1 MKRFYSK
8 TSIHAGKV
16 KNKLLGSEPER
27 YWEIALK
34 ESAHVIVTSVAS
46 LRKRP
51 SVLII
56 CGSHNKVLAEY
67 IMLESQRVG
76 AHPYLWVFD
85 EDFYV
90 KSSGTAPQS
99 LTTAALKHMCS
110 LVEKSNVIL
119 WLSQFE
125 DTQRIPANVR
135 KTVYS
140 FWDGVHEAVKP
151 KPHLF
156 VNLPSPR
163 YIRTMRINYLEFLAA
178 FINGTKVDYKRLR
191 ETGSHMATK
200 LAERKLIHLS
210 HSNGTDLKFSILG
223 RRVGIEAGTLEDCYS
238 TGHECEVD
246 VPAGEV
252 YVAPIETSANGI
264 LVVNEYK
271 DRGLKEL
278 QLEFKDG
285 RITSFR
291 AEKGD
296 SAFRKLLVEAEG
308 AKDIIAEF
316 GVGTNHGLKPV
327 GWSIYDEKA
336 LGTAHI
342 AIGNNVHL
350 GGVNKASIHLDFV
363 LDKPTIRA
371 DNDVV
376 MKQGKLVE

>member
-1 MKRFYSK
+1 MDEVRNRLF
-8 TSIHAGKV
+8 G
-16 KNKLLGSEPER
+16 NEPER

-51 SVLII
+51 DVLII

-76 AHPYLWVFD
+76 AHPHLWAFD

-90 KSSGTAPQS
+90 KSSGTTPQS
-99 LTTAALKHMCS
+99 LTTTALRHMCS
-110 LVEKSNVIL
+110 LVEKSHVIL

-125 DTQRIPANVR
+125 DTERIPPNVR
-135 KTVYS
+135 KAVYS
-140 FWDGVHEAVKP
+140 FWDGVHEAVKL

-163 YIRTMRINYLEFLAA
+163 YIRTMGISYLEFLAA

-191 ETGSHMATK
+191 ETGSNIAMK
-200 LAERKLIHLS
+200 LSERKLIHLS
-210 HSNGTDLKFSILG
+210 HSNGTDLKLSIMG
-223 RRVGIEAGTLEDCYS
+223 RRVGIETGTLEECYS
-238 TGHECEVD
+238 TGHECAVD

-264 LVVNEYK
+264 LVVNEHK
-271 DRGLKEL
+271 DHGLKEL
-278 QLEFKDG
+278 QLEIKDG
-285 RITSFR
+285 RITKFK
-291 AEKGD
+291 AQKGD
-296 SAFRKLLVEAEG
+296 ATFKKLLEKAEG
-308 AKDIIAEF
+308 GKDIIGEF

-336 LGTAHI
+336 FGTAHI